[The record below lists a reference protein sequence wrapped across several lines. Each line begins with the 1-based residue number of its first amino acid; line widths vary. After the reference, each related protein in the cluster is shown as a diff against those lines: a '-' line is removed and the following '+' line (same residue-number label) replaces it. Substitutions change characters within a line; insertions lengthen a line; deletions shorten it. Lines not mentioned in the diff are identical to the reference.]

1 MSLKASLIAVALILA
16 VGTPAAHVLAT
27 RRFRGQGAIL
37 TLLELPLVLPPAVA
51 GIGLFAAFGRF
62 GLLGG
67 GLRAIG
73 VEIPFTQI
81 AVVMALVF
89 VASPF
94 YVRQAVAAFASVDPQ
109 LVGAARTLGAGAAGT
124 FLRVSI
130 PLARPGLSA
139 GAALAWARALGEFG
153 ATIMFAGSLQGRT
166 QTLPLAIYAQFSGGD
181 LEAALAIAALLVV
194 VSAGL
199 LAGIRVFLRARPSE
213 GEEAGWSRRSRR
225 AGREESV
232 CDRRL
237 RSCVDPYLGREPAT
251 ASCGV
256 GSSSPSVERI
266 SSLMSMFLSAGAR
279 YLLSCE
285 TISRRLSK

>member
-1 MSLKASLIAVALILA
+1 MLGIAAGIATAALVAFVLLPILAIFLRVPAGRLVAQVHSRVALQALGVSLKTSLIAVALILG

-27 RRFRGQGAIL
+27 TRFRGQGAIL

-124 FLRVSI
+124 FLRVSV
-130 PLARPGLSA
+130 PLAWPGLSA

-153 ATIMFAGSLQGRT
+153 ATIMFAGSL
-166 QTLPLAIYAQFSGGD
+166 
-181 LEAALAIAALLVV
+181 
-194 VSAGL
+194 
-199 LAGIRVFLRARPSE
+199 
-213 GEEAGWSRRSRR
+213 
-225 AGREESV
+225 
-232 CDRRL
+232 
-237 RSCVDPYLGREPAT
+237 
-251 ASCGV
+251 
-256 GSSSPSVERI
+256 
-266 SSLMSMFLSAGAR
+266 
-279 YLLSCE
+279 
-285 TISRRLSK
+285 